1 MKVSAVKEA
10 WELARRLF
18 PSDYNLDSSSM
29 ERTGYKIYR
38 STAEG
43 SNAYI
48 CDHGSHL
55 KLHYD
60 NGLSEDIWIEERM
73 VEDNIAIVGM
83 YRERPIFGDVKV
95 KDVVEIPYHRVIGFV
110 NKTLDD
116 GRPGIEITMHGGETT
131 SFGHDTLA
139 YIKLG

>member
-1 MKVSAVKEA
+1 MKVSTVKEA

-18 PSDYNLDSSSM
+18 PSDYELDSSSI
-29 ERTGYKIYR
+29 ERAGYKVYK

-43 SNAYI
+43 SNARI
-48 CDHGSHL
+48 CDL
-55 KLHYD
+55 NDRLELNYD
-60 NGLSEDIWIEERM
+60 NGLSENIWIEEQM

-83 YRERPIFGDVKV
+83 YVERSIFGDVRV
-95 KDVVEIPYHRVIGFV
+95 KDVKEIPYHHVLGMV

-116 GRPGIEITMHGGETT
+116 GRPGIEIAMLEGGTA

-139 YIKLG
+139 YIRLA

>member
-1 MKVSAVKEA
+1 MKVSTVKEA
-10 WELARRLF
+10 WELADRLF
-18 PSDYNLDSSSM
+18 PSDYELDGSSI
-29 ERTGYKIYR
+29 ERAGYKIYK

-43 SNAYI
+43 SNARI
-48 CDHGSHL
+48 CDLNTHL
-55 KLHYD
+55 ELNYD
-60 NGLSEDIWIEERM
+60 SGLSETIWIEERM

>member
-1 MKVSAVKEA
+1 MKVSTVKEA

-18 PSDYNLDSSSM
+18 PSDYELDSSSI
-29 ERTGYKIYR
+29 ERAGYKVYK

-43 SNAYI
+43 SNARI
-48 CDHGSHL
+48 CDL
-55 KLHYD
+55 NDRLELNYD
-60 NGLSEDIWIEERM
+60 NGLSESIWIEEQM

-83 YRERPIFGDVKV
+83 YVERSIFGDVRV
-95 KDVVEIPYHRVIGFV
+95 KDVKEIPYHHVLGMV

-116 GRPGIEITMHGGETT
+116 GRPGIEIAMLEGETA

-139 YIKLG
+139 YIRLA